1 MGKID
6 LSPVQ
11 APAEAVKE
19 VSGLIRDCIG
29 LLKQWLAGAD
39 IRKMKACIEAGE
51 RYIFINEMKDY
62 PHKEHDLKEQRE
74 RFFKLN

>member
-1 MGKID
+1 MGIN
-6 LSPVQ
+6 LTPVQ

-19 VSGLIRDCIG
+19 VSGLIRDCID

-39 IRKMKACIEAGE
+39 VRRMKACIEAGE

-62 PHKEHDLKEQRE
+62 PNKERDLKEQRE
-74 RFFKLN
+74 RFFKFN